1 VVHEGV
7 RELNELKVVT
17 RSGMGPCQ
25 GRMCGPALAEV
36 IAAELDRSPDQAGR
50 LNIRPPLKPVPLL
63 EIAEM
68 SMHVGPTA
76 GANWLLDKKK
86 NAGKKGA

>member
-1 VVHEGV
+1 
-7 RELNELKVVT
+7 
-17 RSGMGPCQ
+17 
-25 GRMCGPALAEV
+25 
-36 IAAELDRSPDQAGR
+36 
-50 LNIRPPLKPVPLL
+50 VPLL